1 MTAARAE
8 GGDGRGSRRAF
19 DPDSIRF
26 VLPRAI
32 LFDLDDTILMVDA
45 VADSAWRRVCDEIA
59 PRAGRI
65 DSGTLFGA
73 IGATRAWYWSDRD
86 RHRRGRADLGAA
98 RREIVARTFER
109 LGIDRPE
116 LVIAMADGYTKARTA
131 AITPFPGAIETL
143 ERLAS
148 LGVALALITNGAEDV
163 QRAKI
168 VRFGLARFFRSIL
181 IEGAMGMGKPDP
193 AVYRR
198 ALADLAVHPHEAWFV
213 GDHLEWDVS
222 APQALGIHAIWHD
235 HEGRGL
241 AVGSTVVP
249 DRIVR
254 RIAELVDVAH
264 RGGATS
270 PAP

>member
-1 MTAARAE
+1 M
-8 GGDGRGSRRAF
+8 
-19 DPDSIRF
+19 
-26 VLPRAI
+26 LPRAI

-45 VADSAWRRVCDEIA
+45 VADLAWRRTCAEFA
-59 PRAGRI
+59 ERAGGV
-65 DSGTLFGA
+65 DAETLFTTLVAVRG
-73 IGATRAWYWSDRD
+73 WFWSDGE
-86 RHRRGRADLGAA
+86 RHRRGRLDLSAA
-98 RREIVARTFER
+98 RREIVGLTFER
-109 LGIDRPE
+109 LKIDRRD
-116 LVIAMADGYTKARTA
+116 LVPAMADGYTQARTA

-143 ERLAS
+143 ERLVS

-168 VRFGLARFFRSIL
+168 VRFGLARYFRSIL
-181 IEGAMGMGKPDP
+181 IEGAMGMGKPEA

-254 RIAELVDVAH
+254 RIAELVDDAP
-264 RGGATS
+264 RGVATS
-270 PAP
+270 RAP